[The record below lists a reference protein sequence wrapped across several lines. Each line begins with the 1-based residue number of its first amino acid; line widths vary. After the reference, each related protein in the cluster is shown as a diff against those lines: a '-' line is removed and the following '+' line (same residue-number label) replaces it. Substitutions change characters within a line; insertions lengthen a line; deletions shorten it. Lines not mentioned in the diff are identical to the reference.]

1 MNNNKNIEQ
10 GARIFTAPKKSLAQR
25 PKKEPSALRLVKKV
39 VLPKRG
45 EFNFLKAGK
54 G

>member
-1 MNNNKNIEQ
+1 MNAI
-10 GARIFTAPKKSLAQR
+10 KKFEHNAST
-25 PKKEPSALRLVKKV
+25 PITVKKAAVQKSKKQPSALRLVKKV

-45 EFNFLKAGK
+45 EFNFLKSGR